1 VKAGGPANN
10 RSGIRFWGMG
20 IKTFIRR
27 FARNKM
33 ALAGLLVIFGL
44 FAVSLLAGVLA
55 PEDPD
60 RPNLR
65 ARLQPPGP
73 GHVLGTD
80 ALGRDVLSRLI
91 WGSRVSLKVG
101 LVSVGLATAI
111 GLFFGALAGYYGG
124 LIDGL
129 VMRFCDLML
138 CFPAMFLILAVISL
152 LEPSIWN
159 VMIVIGLT
167 SWMGVARLVRAEFI
181 SLKNRDFI
189 LAARALG
196 ASDLRL
202 ILRHLLPNALAPV
215 LVSATLGVAGA
226 ILLESGLS
234 FLGLGVQPPTATWGV
249 MLADGKDYL
258 SRAWWLSF
266 YPGLAILVTVLS
278 YNLLGEGLRD
288 AVDPRR

>member
-1 VKAGGPANN
+1 MPVKDFA
-10 RSGIRFWGMG
+10 
-20 IKTFIRR
+20 RR
-27 FARNKM
+27 FARNRM
-33 ALAGLLVIFGL
+33 ALAGLLVILGLFGL
-44 FAVSLLAGVLA
+44 SLLAGVLA

-60 RPNLR
+60 RPDLR

-111 GLFFGALAGYYGG
+111 GLFFGALAGFYGG
-124 LIDGL
+124 LADGL

-138 CFPAMFLILAVISL
+138 CFPAMFLVLAVISL

-159 VMIVIGLT
+159 VMAVIGLT

-196 ASDLRL
+196 ASDTRL

-278 YNLLGEGLRD
+278 YNLAGEGLRD
-288 AVDPRR
+288 ALDPRR

>member
-1 VKAGGPANN
+1 
-10 RSGIRFWGMG
+10 MD
-20 IKTFIRR
+20 IKSFLRR

-33 ALAGLLVIFGL
+33 ALAGLMVILGL
-44 FAVSLLAGVLA
+44 FAVSLLAGALA
-55 PEDPD
+55 PKDPNQ
-60 RPNLR
+60 PNLR

-73 GHVLGTD
+73 EHILGTD

-101 LVSVGLATAI
+101 LVAVGLATAI
-111 GLFFGALAGYYGG
+111 GLFLGALAGFYGG
-124 LIDGL
+124 FTDSLI
-129 VMRFCDLML
+129 MRFCDLML
-138 CFPAMFLILAVISL
+138 CFPTMFLILAVISM

-181 SLKNRDFI
+181 SLKNRDFV
-189 LAARALG
+189 LAARVLG
-196 ASDLRL
+196 ASDARL
-202 ILRHLLPNALAPV
+202 ILRHLLPNSLAPI

-278 YNLLGEGLRD
+278 YNLVGEGLRD
-288 AVDPRR
+288 ALDPRR

>member
-1 VKAGGPANN
+1 MP
-10 RSGIRFWGMG
+10 
-20 IKTFIRR
+20 IKDFARR

-33 ALAGLLVIFGL
+33 ALAGLLFVLGLFGL
-44 FAVSLLAGVLA
+44 SLLAGVLA

-60 RPNLR
+60 QPNLR
-65 ARLQPPGP
+65 ARLKPPGP
-73 GHVLGTD
+73 GHILGTD

-111 GLFFGALAGYYGG
+111 GLFLGALAGFYGG
-124 LIDGL
+124 LMDGL
-129 VMRFCDLML
+129 IMRFCDLML
-138 CFPAMFLILAVISL
+138 CFPTMFLILAVISL

-159 VMIVIGLT
+159 VMVVIGLT

-189 LAARALG
+189 LAARVLG
-196 ASDLRL
+196 ASDARL
-202 ILRHLLPNALAPV
+202 ILRHLLPNSLAPV

-278 YNLLGEGLRD
+278 YNLAGEGLRD
-288 AVDPRR
+288 AIDPRR

>member
-1 VKAGGPANN
+1 MTAKDFA
-10 RSGIRFWGMG
+10 
-20 IKTFIRR
+20 RR
-27 FARNKM
+27 FASNRM
-33 ALAGLLVIFGL
+33 ALAGLLVILGL
-44 FAVSLLAGVLA
+44 FGVSLSAGFLS
-55 PEDPD
+55 PGDPD
-60 RPNLR
+60 RPDLR
-65 ARLQPPGP
+65 ARLKPPGS
-73 GHVLGTD
+73 GHLLGTD

-111 GLFFGALAGYYGG
+111 GLFFGALAGFYGG
-124 LIDGL
+124 FADGL
-129 VMRFCDLML
+129 IMRFCDLML
-138 CFPAMFLILAVISL
+138 CFPAMFLVLAVISL

-159 VMIVIGLT
+159 VMAVIGLT

-181 SLKNRDFI
+181 SLKNRDFV

-196 ASDLRL
+196 ASDARL

-278 YNLLGEGLRD
+278 YNLAGEGLRD
-288 AVDPRR
+288 AIDPRR

>member
-1 VKAGGPANN
+1 MPVKDFA
-10 RSGIRFWGMG
+10 
-20 IKTFIRR
+20 RR
-27 FARNKM
+27 FARNRM
-33 ALAGLLVIFGL
+33 ALAGLLVICALFGL
-44 FAVSLLAGVLA
+44 SLLAGLIS

-65 ARLQPPGP
+65 ARLKPPGA
-73 GHVLGTD
+73 GHILGTD

-111 GLFFGALAGYYGG
+111 GLFLGALAGFYGG
-124 LIDGL
+124 LADGL
-129 VMRFCDLML
+129 IMRFCDLML
-138 CFPAMFLILAVISL
+138 CFPTMFLVLAVISL

-159 VMIVIGLT
+159 VMAVIGLT

-181 SLKNRDFI
+181 SLKNRDFV

-196 ASDLRL
+196 ASDARL

-278 YNLLGEGLRD
+278 YNLAGEGLRD
-288 AVDPRR
+288 AFDPRR

>member
-1 VKAGGPANN
+1 MNLKLFLA
-10 RSGIRFWGMG
+10 
-20 IKTFIRR
+20 R
-27 FARNKM
+27 FAAQRL
-33 ALAGLLVIFGL
+33 ALAGAVLVILMFM
-44 FAVSLLAGVLA
+44 VSAAAGRLA
-55 PEDPD
+55 PYDPD
-60 RPNLR
+60 HPEPRN
-65 ARLQPPGP
+65 RLKPPGS
-73 GHVLGTD
+73 GHILGTD

-101 LVSVGLATAI
+101 FVAVGLATAI
-111 GLFFGALAGYYGG
+111 GLLLGAAAGYYGG

-129 VMRFCDLML
+129 IMRFCDLML
-138 CFPAMFLILAVISL
+138 CFPSMFLILAVIAM
-152 LEPSIWN
+152 LEPSVWN
-159 VMIVIGLT
+159 VMAVIGLT

-181 SLKNRDFI
+181 TLKNRDFT

-202 ILRHLLPNALAPV
+202 ILHHLLPNALAPV

-258 SRAWWLSF
+258 DRAWWLSF
-266 YPGLAILVTVLS
+266 YPGLAILITVLS
-278 YNLLGEGLRD
+278 YNLVGEGLRD
-288 AVDPRR
+288 ALDPRK

>member
-1 VKAGGPANN
+1 MP
-10 RSGIRFWGMG
+10 
-20 IKTFIRR
+20 IKDFARR
-27 FARNKM
+27 FARNRM
-33 ALAGLLVIFGL
+33 ALAGLLVICGL
-44 FAVSLLAGVLA
+44 FALSLLAGLVS

-65 ARLQPPGP
+65 ARLSPPGQ
-73 GHVLGTD
+73 GHLLGTD

-111 GLFFGALAGYYGG
+111 GLFLGALAGFYGG
-124 LIDGL
+124 LTDGL
-129 VMRFCDLML
+129 IMRFCDLML
-138 CFPAMFLILAVISL
+138 CFPTMFLVLAVISL

-159 VMIVIGLT
+159 VMAVIGLT

-181 SLKNRDFI
+181 SLKNRDFV

-196 ASDLRL
+196 ASDARL

-278 YNLLGEGLRD
+278 YNLAGEGLRD
-288 AVDPRR
+288 AFDPRN

>member
-1 VKAGGPANN
+1 MTGRERLAMHF
-10 RSGIRFWGMG
+10 RH
-20 IKTFIRR
+20 FIRR
-27 FARNKM
+27 FARNRM
-33 ALAGLLVIFGL
+33 ALAGLLVIIGLFGL
-44 FAVSLLAGVLA
+44 SLLAGVLA

-60 RPNLR
+60 RPDLR

-111 GLFFGALAGYYGG
+111 GLFFGALAGFYGG
-124 LIDGL
+124 LVDGL

-159 VMIVIGLT
+159 VMVVIGLT

-181 SLKNRDFI
+181 SLKNRDFV
-189 LAARALG
+189 LAARVLG
-196 ASDLRL
+196 ASDARL

-278 YNLLGEGLRD
+278 YNLAGEGLRD
-288 AVDPRR
+288 AIDPRR

>member
-1 VKAGGPANN
+1 MP
-10 RSGIRFWGMG
+10 
-20 IKTFIRR
+20 IKDFARR

-33 ALAGLLVIFGL
+33 AVAGLLVILGLFGL
-44 FAVSLLAGVLA
+44 SLMAGALA

-73 GHVLGTD
+73 GHILGTD

-111 GLFFGALAGYYGG
+111 GLFLGALAGFYGG
-124 LIDGL
+124 LVDGL

-138 CFPAMFLILAVISL
+138 CFPTMFLILAVISL

-196 ASDLRL
+196 ASDGRL
-202 ILRHLLPNALAPV
+202 ILRHLLPNAMAPV

-278 YNLLGEGLRD
+278 YNLAGEGLRD
-288 AVDPRR
+288 AIDPRR

>member
-1 VKAGGPANN
+1 MKGSGMN
-10 RSGIRFWGMG
+10 RFL
-20 IKTFIRR
+20 FVRR
-27 FARNKM
+27 FVRNRP
-33 ALAGLLVIFGL
+33 AVAGLVLIVLL
-44 FAVSLLAGVLA
+44 FAVSLLAEVLA
-55 PEDPD
+55 PHDPNRLD
-60 RPNLR
+60 PR
-65 ARLQPPGP
+65 ARLQPPGV
-73 GHVLGTD
+73 GHILGTD
-80 ALGRDVLSRLI
+80 SLGRDVLSRLI

-101 LVSVGLATAI
+101 FVAVGLATAI

-124 LIDGL
+124 LADGL
-129 VMRFCDLML
+129 IMRFCDLML
-138 CFPAMFLILAVISL
+138 CFPAMFLILAVISI

-159 VMIVIGLT
+159 VMVVIGLT

-181 SLKNRDFI
+181 SLKNRDFV

-196 ASDLRL
+196 ASDARL
-202 ILRHLLPNALAPV
+202 IWRHLLPNALAPV

-234 FLGLGVQPPTATWGV
+234 FLGLGVQPPPATWGV

-278 YNLLGEGLRD
+278 YNLVGEGLRD
-288 AVDPRR
+288 AIDPRR

>member
-1 VKAGGPANN
+1 MPLKEFA
-10 RSGIRFWGMG
+10 
-20 IKTFIRR
+20 RR

-33 ALAGLLVIFGL
+33 ALAGALFILGL
-44 FAVSLLAGVLA
+44 FGVSLMAGVLA
-55 PEDPD
+55 PADPD
-60 RPNLR
+60 RPDVR
-65 ARLQPPGP
+65 ARLRPPGP
-73 GHVLGTD
+73 GHILGTD

-111 GLFFGALAGYYGG
+111 GLFLGALAGFHGG
-124 LIDGL
+124 LVDGL

-138 CFPAMFLILAVISL
+138 CFPTMFLILAVISL

-159 VMIVIGLT
+159 VMVVIGLT

-181 SLKNRDFI
+181 SLKNRDFV

-196 ASDLRL
+196 ASDARL
-202 ILRHLLPNALAPV
+202 ILRHILPNALAPV

-278 YNLLGEGLRD
+278 YNLVGEGLRD
-288 AVDPRR
+288 AIDPRR

>member
-1 VKAGGPANN
+1 MP
-10 RSGIRFWGMG
+10 
-20 IKTFIRR
+20 IKNFARR
-27 FARNKM
+27 FARNRM
-33 ALAGLLVIFGL
+33 ALAGLLVICGLFGL
-44 FAVSLLAGVLA
+44 SLLAGLIS

-65 ARLQPPGP
+65 ARLKPPGQ
-73 GHVLGTD
+73 GHLLGTD

-111 GLFFGALAGYYGG
+111 GLFLGALAGFYGG
-124 LIDGL
+124 LTDGL
-129 VMRFCDLML
+129 IMRFCDLML
-138 CFPAMFLILAVISL
+138 CFPTMFLVLAVISL

-159 VMIVIGLT
+159 VMAVIGLT

-181 SLKNRDFI
+181 SLKNRDFV

-196 ASDLRL
+196 ASDARL

-278 YNLLGEGLRD
+278 YNLAGEGLRD
-288 AVDPRR
+288 AFDPRN

>member
-1 VKAGGPANN
+1 MPAKN
-10 RSGIRFWGMG
+10 FA
-20 IKTFIRR
+20 RR
-27 FARNKM
+27 FARNRM
-33 ALAGLLVIFGL
+33 ALAGLLVICGLFGL
-44 FAVSLLAGVLA
+44 SLLAGVLS
-55 PEDPD
+55 PGDPD

-73 GHVLGTD
+73 GHLLGTD

-111 GLFFGALAGYYGG
+111 GLFLGALAGFYGG
-124 LIDGL
+124 LADGL
-129 VMRFCDLML
+129 IMRFCDLML
-138 CFPAMFLILAVISL
+138 CFPAMFLVLAVISL

-159 VMIVIGLT
+159 VMAVIGLT

-181 SLKNRDFI
+181 SLKNRDFV

-196 ASDLRL
+196 ASDARL
-202 ILRHLLPNALAPV
+202 ILRHILPNALAPV

-278 YNLLGEGLRD
+278 YNLAGEGLRD
-288 AVDPRR
+288 AIDPRR

>member
-1 VKAGGPANN
+1 MMNLK
-10 RSGIRFWGMG
+10 IFL
-20 IKTFIRR
+20 RR

-33 ALAGLLVIFGL
+33 ALAGLAVILAL

-55 PEDPD
+55 PQDPD
-60 RPNLR
+60 RPDLK

-73 GHVLGTD
+73 EHMLGTD

-111 GLFFGALAGYYGG
+111 GLFLGALAGYYGG
-124 LIDGL
+124 LVDGL
-129 VMRFCDLML
+129 IMRFCDLML

-181 SLKNRDFI
+181 SLKNRDFV

-196 ASDLRL
+196 ASDGRL

-278 YNLLGEGLRD
+278 YNLAGEGLRD
-288 AVDPRR
+288 AIDPRR

>member
-1 VKAGGPANN
+1 M
-10 RSGIRFWGMG
+10 RF
-20 IKTFIRR
+20 KDFLKR
-27 FARNKM
+27 FVRHKM
-33 ALAGLLVIFGL
+33 ALAGLLVIVGLFGL
-44 FAVSLLAGVLA
+44 SLLAGVLA

-65 ARLQPPGP
+65 ARLQPPGS
-73 GHVLGTD
+73 GHILGTD

-111 GLFFGALAGYYGG
+111 GLFLGALAGFYGG
-124 LIDGL
+124 LVDGL

-138 CFPAMFLILAVISL
+138 CFPAMFLVLAVISL

-159 VMIVIGLT
+159 VMVVIGLT

-181 SLKNRDFI
+181 SLKNRDFV
-189 LAARALG
+189 LAARVLG
-196 ASDLRL
+196 ASDTRL
-202 ILRHLLPNALAPV
+202 ILRHILPNALAPV

-278 YNLLGEGLRD
+278 YNLVGEGLRD
-288 AVDPRR
+288 AIDPRR